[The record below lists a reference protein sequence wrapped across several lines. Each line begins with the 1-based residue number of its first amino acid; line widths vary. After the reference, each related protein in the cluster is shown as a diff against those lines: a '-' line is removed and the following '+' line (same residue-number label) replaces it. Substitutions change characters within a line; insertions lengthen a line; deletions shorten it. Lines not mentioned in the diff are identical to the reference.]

1 MSGTP
6 SMADRMSAILFRRF
20 LARPLQV
27 AYVVPSSKA
36 MVKRVLKRMDFV
48 QAKTIVEFG
57 GGEGCYTRE
66 ILKHLRPDGRLL
78 VFELDPHLAE
88 HLRKQFHD
96 DSRVLIYE
104 SDAAHFRDEL
114 HKLGIDHA
122 DYVISGIP
130 FSYIEPQKK
139 KEILHAVHDGL
150 KPDGLFC
157 VYQVSMELK
166 RHARMFAA
174 TEVEYFLAN
183 IPPMFIIAFHK
194 SETTLRVKAKK
205 APKHRRRSEPAAA

>member
-1 MSGTP
+1 
-6 SMADRMSAILFRRF
+6 MADRMSAILFRRF

-27 AYVVPSSKA
+27 AYVVPSSRA
-36 MVKRVLKRMDFV
+36 MIKRVLGRMDFTLPR
-48 QAKTIVEFG
+48 TIVEFG

-66 ILKHLRPDGRLL
+66 ILKHLGPEGRLL

-88 HLRKQFHD
+88 HLREQFRD
-96 DSRVLIYE
+96 DRRVHIYQ

-114 HKLGIDHA
+114 QKLGIDHA

-150 KPDGLFC
+150 KPDGVFC

-174 TEVEYFLAN
+174 CEVEYFLAN

-194 SETTLRVKAKK
+194 SEMTLRKKARK
-205 APKHRRRSEPAAA
+205 APKQHRHRSQPAAA